1 MLEVKNLDKKYGEHY
16 AVNDLSFTV
25 EDGQIYGF
33 LGPNG
38 AGKSTTMNIITGY
51 IGSTSGTVLID
62 GIDIT
67 EEPEKA
73 KSLIG
78 YLPEIPPLYT
88 AMEVEKYLLF
98 AAELKRVPKEKIKE
112 QVERVIELTNLTS
125 MRRRMIANL
134 SKGYRQ
140 RVGLAQAI
148 LGSPKLI
155 ILDEPTV
162 GLDPMQIIEIRNL
175 VKELSKEHTVILS
188 SHILSEIEAVCDHV
202 LIINKGKLVLC
213 DSLENIEK
221 GFMGKKRIR
230 LITTAERQ
238 KVLELL
244 KEIPE
249 IESAEYAVDSESNL
263 EVTLIYPKDSDI
275 REKLFRVFSEN
286 NCVILEMNV
295 TESSLEKVFLQTT
308 GNGNKEQIY
317 ESDF

>member
-1 MLEVKNLDKKYGEHY
+1 MLEVKNLVKKYGEHY
-16 AVNDLSFTV
+16 AVNNLSFTV

-88 AMEVEKYLLF
+88 DMEVEKYLLF

-213 DSLENIEK
+213 DSLKNIEK

-249 IESAEYAVDSESNL
+249 IESAEYALDSESNL
-263 EVTLIYPKDSDI
+263 EVTLIYPKDADI

-308 GNGNKEQIY
+308 GNGNQEQIY

>member
-1 MLEVKNLDKKYGEHY
+1 MLEVKNLVKKYGEHY

-88 AMEVEKYLLF
+88 DMEVEKYLLF

-162 GLDPMQIIEIRNL
+162 GLDPMQIIEIRSL